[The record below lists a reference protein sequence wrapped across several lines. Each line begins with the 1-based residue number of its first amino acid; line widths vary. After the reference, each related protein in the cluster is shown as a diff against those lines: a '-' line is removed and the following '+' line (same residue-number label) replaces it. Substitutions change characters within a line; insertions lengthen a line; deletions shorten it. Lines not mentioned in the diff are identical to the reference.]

1 MTEEEKTEDTPQPED
16 AGNGEEVADLAQQD
30 GNDDGG
36 AEPAVAAGEAEE
48 EAAAVDQT
56 PPPAHSD
63 HDLMPAEPTEDGAGE
78 PDEGPDEPDEGPDE
92 LAEGADEL
100 AEGPDEPTEGGAG
113 EPTEGGAGEQTEGGA
128 GEQTE
133 GGAGEQTEVADE
145 PDDSQPEPPASTELP
160 PEPSKPEEK
169 KVDLIPGADL
179 EPIAVEPEAPQ
190 LSAEEQARLEAE
202 EEERARRE
210 AELVGEAEEPGAASR
225 APAQMESGA
234 RYLATGKRKNAIAR
248 VTLTPGDGKFEV
260 NKRALEEFF
269 PRPLHQTMAR
279 QSLVAAGYEGSVDV
293 RVLVHGGG
301 ISGQAGAV
309 RHGIARALTEIDPEL
324 RSDLKRRGFLTRDA
338 RVKERRKA
346 GLKKARK
353 RPQFSKR

>member
-1 MTEEEKTEDTPQPED
+1 MTEEEKTEGTPQPENAE
-16 AGNGEEVADLAQQD
+16 AGDEVADQEEQGVPEGDA
-30 GNDDGG
+30 G
-36 AEPAVAAGEAEE
+36 PVAPGGEAEE
-48 EAAAVDQT
+48 KEAVDET
-56 PPPAHSD
+56 PPAADSD
-63 HDLMPAEPTEDGAGE
+63 HDLIPSES
-78 PDEGPDEPDEGPDE
+78 
-92 LAEGADEL
+92 AEGSADSAESASESPDSAEL
-100 AEGPDEPTEGGAG
+100 I
-113 EPTEGGAGEQTEGGA
+113 
-128 GEQTE
+128 
-133 GGAGEQTEVADE
+133 
-145 PDDSQPEPPASTELP
+145 PEPP
-160 PEPSKPEEK
+160 KPKAEEK
-169 KVDLIPGADL
+169 KGDVIPGADL
-179 EPIAVEPEAPQ
+179 EPIAVEPEAAPR
-190 LSAEEQARLEAE
+190 SAEEQARFEAE

-210 AELVGEAEEPGAASR
+210 AELAGETEEEPGAASR

-248 VTLTPGDGKFEV
+248 VTLTPGNGKFEV

-324 RSDLKRRGFLTRDA
+324 RGDLKRRGFLTRDA